1 MMIVKL
7 EDHNIDAFTRLGG
20 ELIEQSQFRITGP
33 DYDHEHSLATI
44 RNITERPDY
53 YIRGALDDSGVPC
66 GFVFGHVVHFY
77 FAPVNCAYEDGWY
90 VRPGVSG
97 RLKIGIALMRGFV
110 RWALDD
116 MKAVMVQSG
125 DVADIDKDAVWA
137 AYKAMGFTKFGSIY
151 KYSRGLV

>member
-1 MMIVKL
+1 MIVKL
-7 EDHNIDAFTRLGG
+7 DEDNLDAFTRLGG
-20 ELIEQSQFRITGP
+20 ELIALSQFTVTGP
-33 DYDHEHSLATI
+33 EYDHEHSLAVI
-44 RNITERPDY
+44 RNIMQRPDY
-53 YIRGALDDSGVPC
+53 YIRGALDDDGTAC
-66 GFVFGHVVHFY
+66 GFVFGHIVHFY

-90 VRPGVSG
+90 VRPGTKG
-97 RLKIGIALMRGFV
+97 RMKIGLALMRGFV

-125 DVADIDKDAVWA
+125 DVANIDSEAVWA